1 MPKLKT
7 CGATALTVLAL
18 VLPISGANFILN
30 LILSVFYYTPL
41 TTYISPNVD
50 TAVKIFVPFTLFL
63 LGLVFSIILLTA
75 KKEKTL
81 AVTALV
87 LNSIGIISGLFT
99 IYSVYF
105 AA

>member
-1 MPKLKT
+1 MSKLKAG
-7 CGATALTVLAL
+7 GATALAVLAL

-30 LILSVFYYTPL
+30 LVLSVFYYTPL
-41 TTYISPNVD
+41 STYIGQDVD
-50 TAVKIFVPFTLFL
+50 TAVKIFLPFTLFL

-87 LNSIGIISGLFT
+87 LNSIGIVSGLFT

>member
-7 CGATALTVLAL
+7 GGATALTVLAL

-41 TTYISPNVD
+41 STYISTGAD
-50 TAVKIFVPFTLFL
+50 TAVKIFTPFALFL
-63 LGLVFSIILLTA
+63 LGLAFSIILLVA

-81 AVTALV
+81 AITALV
-87 LNSIGIISGLFT
+87 MNSIGVISALFT

-105 AA
+105 AV

>member
-7 CGATALTVLAL
+7 GGATALAVLAL
-18 VLPISGANFILN
+18 VLPISGANFFLN
-30 LILSVFYYTPL
+30 LVLSVFYYTPL
-41 TTYISPNVD
+41 STYISTNID
-50 TAVKIFVPFTLFL
+50 TAVKIFVPLTLFL

-81 AVTALV
+81 AITALV

-99 IYSVYF
+99 VYSVYF
-105 AA
+105 AV

>member
-7 CGATALTVLAL
+7 GGATALTVLAI
-18 VLPISGANFILN
+18 VLPISGANFVLN

-41 TTYISPNVD
+41 STYISTGAD
-50 TAVKIFVPFTLFL
+50 TAVKIFVPLTLFL

-81 AVTALV
+81 AITALV
-87 LNSIGIISGLFT
+87 MNSIGIISGLFT
-99 IYSVYF
+99 VYSVYF
-105 AA
+105 AV

>member
-7 CGATALTVLAL
+7 GGATALTVLAL
-18 VLPISGANFILN
+18 VLPISGANFFLN
-30 LILSVFYYTPL
+30 LVLSVFYYTPIS
-41 TTYISPNVD
+41 TYISTDVD

-63 LGLVFSIILLTA
+63 LGLVFSVILLTA

-81 AVTALV
+81 AITALV
-87 LNSIGIISGLFT
+87 LNSIGVLSGLFT
-99 IYSVYF
+99 VYSVYF